1 MSKSIAYIDETSFL
15 YNNINQVVFLAN
27 WFISGT
33 LEGVMRSEEQLESM
47 MRFFKRLMIAIGL
60 VLLPL
65 LFLATSKPDSSA
77 KHNLVLLA
85 LLGVSTL
92 HAMVNAVTATLCF
105 ALKDAFGLQVTLL
118 VTIASFMSAVLA
130 FVLGVF

>member
-1 MSKSIAYIDETSFL
+1 
-15 YNNINQVVFLAN
+15 
-27 WFISGT
+27 
-33 LEGVMRSEEQLESM
+33 MRSEEQLESM